1 MLNIL
6 SQIHIQWALGLL
18 IACGVYYFKRVQTKE
33 ENERKQMQTAILH
46 LTEKHFNLEQAI
58 NFLQAKDESTLEKI
72 SNLQGIISTLN
83 KSFSDETHKLEV
95 KMYKIRGE
103 IIHTSEIFKKE
114 QNAILAKLDSKIEN
128 IYTFLTKHEKTK

>member
-6 SQIHIQWALGLL
+6 SQIQIEWALGFL

-33 ENERKQMQTAILH
+33 ENERKQIQTAISN
-46 LTEKHFNLEQAI
+46 LTEKHFNLERSI
-58 NFLQAKDESTLEKI
+58 NFLQAKGESTIEKVN
-72 SNLQGIISTLN
+72 NLQNLTSTLN
-83 KSFSDETHKLEV
+83 ENFSDETHKLEV

>member
-6 SQIHIQWALGLL
+6 SQIHIQWALGVL

-33 ENERKQMQTAILH
+33 EKERNQMQTAISN
-46 LTEKHFNLEQAI
+46 LTEKHFNLERSI
-58 NFLQAKDESTLEKI
+58 NFLQAKEESTLEKVN
-72 SNLQGIISTLN
+72 NLQEFSSTLN
-83 KSFSDETHKLEV
+83 ENFSDETHKLEV

-103 IIHTSEIFKKE
+103 IIHASEIFKKE
-114 QNAILAKLDSKIEN
+114 QNNILAKLDSKIEN